1 MCKLFI
7 EAEPGLWE
15 SSTRSLRI
23 DRMVTSVRLETF
35 FWSVLEEIAERDGM
49 NLVQLIT
56 RLHNESIEAGHDLG
70 NFASFL
76 RVCCGRYLALQLS
89 GDIPNDTATPI
100 AALDSARI
108 LDKERT
114 RMRPVAPAGT
124 GSGAGSGAGSRT
136 PVHPAARLVS

>member
-1 MCKLFI
+1 
-7 EAEPGLWE
+7 
-15 SSTRSLRI
+15 
-23 DRMVTSVRLETF
+23 
-35 FWSVLEEIAERDGM
+35 M

-89 GDIPNDTATPI
+89 GDIPDDLTTPI

-108 LDKERT
+108 LDKERG
-114 RMRPVAPAGT
+114 RMRPVAPAG
-124 GSGAGSGAGSRT
+124 AGSGGRIRGLSAPRCPPCFVRGCAAEAGGPRGPIAT
-136 PVHPAARLVS
+136 GRRDRLSPGDRPR

>member
-23 DRMVTSVRLETF
+23 ERMVTSVRLETF

-89 GDIPNDTATPI
+89 GDIPDDLTTPI

-108 LDKERT
+108 LDKERG

-124 GSGAGSGAGSRT
+124 GSGAGSRAS
-136 PVHPAARLVS
+136 VHPAARLVS

>member
-7 EAEPGLWE
+7 EADPGLWE
-15 SSTRSLRI
+15 STTRSLRI

-35 FWSVLEEIAERDGM
+35 FWSILEEIAERDGM

-56 RLHNESIEAGHDLG
+56 RLHHESIEAGHDLG

-89 GDIPNDTATPI
+89 GDIPADVSTPI
-100 AALDSARI
+100 STLDSARI
-108 LDKERT
+108 LNKER
-114 RMRPVAPAGT
+114 
-124 GSGAGSGAGSRT
+124 
-136 PVHPAARLVS
+136 ARLSHPLPRRVSGGAAVARIASR